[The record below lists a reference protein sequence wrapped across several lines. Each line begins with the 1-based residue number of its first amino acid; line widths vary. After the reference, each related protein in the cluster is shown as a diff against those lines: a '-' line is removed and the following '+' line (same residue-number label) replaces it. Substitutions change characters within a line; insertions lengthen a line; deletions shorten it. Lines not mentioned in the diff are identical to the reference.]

1 MLLVHR
7 LFGDPEYVGDVLPR
21 PALTAGI
28 GDLRGL
34 EGFGETPQRRC
45 GLKPDPGVGTAGR

>member
-34 EGFGETPQRRC
+34 EGFGETPQCRC
-45 GLKPDPGVGTAGR
+45 GLKPDPGIGTAGR